1 MPQTTHAKPV
11 APRLRSAAP
20 PVTTVHATAT
30 SPAVGALTRGR
41 VINTLSPRQCSF
53 SSSFSSFSGAASRQ
67 PNFCSVFRH
76 DSNISSV
83 SSRDPDT
90 GDNPAQGS
98 TSRVESLAGA
108 VSPDWLSSSM
118 SHAEIVSTAA
128 AHVPSRLRSRRVE
141 RALHTI
147 SHSPA
152 TPQGGFIPWP
162 RRSSDPPS
170 PPPPS
175 ITPELVRAVEQQ
187 DQHSDP
193 DAPYPPAL
201 AGFVSDLER
210 WHRRLLQHFGM
221 SQSSYASNTRAAAS
235 RIRSRISFLPRE
247 RVTRVM
253 RVVTEGYTIPFV
265 SVPPPFHRQHNSP
278 DLRQH
283 RDQAW
288 AALHKDMSHGAV
300 VPCDI
305 PGQGLPDV
313 VSPVRTA
320 PKGWRTGKR
329 RFVINMRYLNS
340 FIPEGESSCDMENLQ
355 SIRNML
361 TFQGTPRRGSFRW
374 TSRVGTTTSSFT
386 SRSGSSWVSPCTT
399 LSFHQTQWRPSTGI
413 FPDRSTRLQE
423 TSTSSCEPCRSASPP
438 LVQFSLMWSQ
448 PSRQRGGGTRSVAPH
463 YGCPLTLMTTSGSSG
478 AHSHHHCTSQSDC
491 LLPIPRAP
499 PQVCKEWVD
508 REHRTRL

>member
-83 SSRDPDT
+83 SSQDPDT
-90 GDNPAQGS
+90 GDSPAQGS
-98 TSRVESLAGA
+98 TPRVESLAGA

-128 AHVPSRLRSRRVE
+128 AHVPSQLRSRRVE

-201 AGFVSDLER
+201 AGFVADLER

-305 PGQGLPDV
+305 PSQGLPDV

-361 TFQGTPRRGSFRW
+361 TFQGYTPSWFVSMDLASGYHNFLIHESQWQLMGFALHHSELPPDAVASLHQNFPGSFHAPSGNFYFIMRALPFGLAPSCAVFSDVVTALAAAW
-374 TSRVGTTTSSFT
+374 RRHKICGAPLRLSSYIDDYLGVL
-386 SRSGSSWVSPCTT
+386 RCALSSQLHVPVRLSLTHSPCT
-399 LSFHQTQWRPSTGI
+399 STG
-413 FPDRSTRLQE
+413 LQG
-423 TSTSSCEPCRSASPP
+423 
-438 LVQFSLMWSQ
+438 V
-448 PSRQRGGGTRSVAPH
+448 G
-463 YGCPLTLMTTSGSSG
+463 
-478 AHSHHHCTSQSDC
+478 
-491 LLPIPRAP
+491 
-499 PQVCKEWVD
+499 
-508 REHRTRL
+508 